1 MTPTWLIPALAVS
14 PQIQVADLPEI
25 KAQGFRAIIN
35 NRPDGEAPGQPTSDA
50 LEAEALRL
58 GLDYTYLPIVPGEM
72 TDHDV
77 VEFARAVHAADGPV
91 LAFCR
96 TGHRSTRL
104 WERARDIQFGARNK

>member
-14 PQIQVADLPEI
+14 PQIQVADIAAI
-25 KAQGFRAIIN
+25 KAQGFRTIIN
-35 NRPDGEAPGQPTSDA
+35 NRPDGEAPGQPASNA

-58 GLDYTYLPIVPGEM
+58 GLDYTHLPIVPGEM

-77 VEFARAVHAADGPV
+77 VEFAKILHDADGPV

-104 WERARDIQFGARNK
+104 WERARDIQSGMRKK